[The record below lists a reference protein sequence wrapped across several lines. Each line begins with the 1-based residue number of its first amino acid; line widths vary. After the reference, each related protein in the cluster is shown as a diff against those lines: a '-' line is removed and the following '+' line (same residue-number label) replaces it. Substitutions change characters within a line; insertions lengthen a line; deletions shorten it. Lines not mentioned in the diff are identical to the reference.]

1 MHIYEFT
8 KVILNENRWSTNYIP
23 TLVSTELVE
32 VFLPLG
38 LNQVQGLILGLVFQV
53 GGLRVS
59 GTRVKSTS
67 WTRVTEQSSTPK
79 IQTFMVVLCAPHP
92 RFSDQFGKE
101 QPNEL

>member
-1 MHIYEFT
+1 MIHKLIVPSTQQLFLT
-8 KVILNENRWSTNYIP
+8 HVKILCTTI
-23 TLVSTELVE
+23 LVVLFLLTHKLIDNSLPLQSASELVE

-67 WTRVTEQSSTPK
+67 WTRVTEHSSTPPCY
-79 IQTFMVVLCAPHP
+79 F
-92 RFSDQFGKE
+92 FY
-101 QPNEL
+101 